1 MNSIVF
7 SGLKKSVGLI
17 VCKYEDSKNSGD
29 LYFELNMAVSP
40 SNDLIAISLSTLCG
54 RGNYQSIK
62 FDFDI
67 SNQAAERIKDFC
79 RAEIA
84 CGIHSK
90 SSIEQNVLTKNKSAL
105 SFSGGFDSL
114 AAKFLMPDDTVLISM
129 DFGGK
134 FAREREFFNE
144 FDTHIVTT
152 NLLETHLR
160 ANSWSFMGIAA
171 ILYSDYLSIKYH
183 TFGGILEAGP
193 SNFATT
199 PVAAKNETFPPFAAV
214 DMINAPYVLGITEIG
229 TAMILMKYAPDL
241 VKKSL
246 DSLANAGEEKKY
258 RKQIIASL
266 VSGKMGIEFEIK
278 QFDEPNHAWIFGK
291 SFAVDFLAIYFLK
304 FAGKE
309 ITEKMVKEIP
319 YEIIELSQRLS
330 LKFYERVNTNFLE
343 NFPPELLGGLLEKLS
358 AAKIVPYTG
367 KDWSEF
373 NEVVAVLKK
382 YYKI

>member
-40 SNDLIAISLSTLCG
+40 SNDLIAIALSTLCG

-144 FDTHIVTT
+144 FDTHKVTT

-160 ANSWSFMGIAA
+160 ANSW
-171 ILYSDYLSIKYH
+171 
-183 TFGGILEAGP
+183 
-193 SNFATT
+193 
-199 PVAAKNETFPPFAAV
+199 
-214 DMINAPYVLGITEIG
+214 
-229 TAMILMKYAPDL
+229 
-241 VKKSL
+241 
-246 DSLANAGEEKKY
+246 
-258 RKQIIASL
+258 
-266 VSGKMGIEFEIK
+266 
-278 QFDEPNHAWIFGK
+278 
-291 SFAVDFLAIYFLK
+291 
-304 FAGKE
+304 
-309 ITEKMVKEIP
+309 
-319 YEIIELSQRLS
+319 
-330 LKFYERVNTNFLE
+330 
-343 NFPPELLGGLLEKLS
+343 
-358 AAKIVPYTG
+358 
-367 KDWSEF
+367 
-373 NEVVAVLKK
+373 
-382 YYKI
+382 